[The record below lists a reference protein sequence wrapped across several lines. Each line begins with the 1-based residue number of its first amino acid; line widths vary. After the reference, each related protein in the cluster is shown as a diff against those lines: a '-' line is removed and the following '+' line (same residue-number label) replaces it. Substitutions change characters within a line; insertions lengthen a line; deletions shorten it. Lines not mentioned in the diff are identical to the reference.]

1 MRYFAPPN
9 KIKKREKEEAEIRDQ
24 NITDA
29 EELIAQLI
37 EENELL
43 KADLAE
49 QIGDL
54 QELTAEIL
62 EGGI

>member
-1 MRYFAPPN
+1 MF
-9 KIKKREKEEAEIRDQ
+9 IKPKGKSLQDIRIEQNDQ

-29 EELIAQLI
+29 DELIAQLI

-54 QELTAEIL
+54 QELTAELI
-62 EGGI
+62 EGGDKS

>member
-54 QELTAEIL
+54 QELTAEII

>member
-9 KIKKREKEEAEIRDQ
+9 AVKRRQKEETELRDQ

-37 EENELL
+37 EENEKL
-43 KADLAE
+43 KIDLAE

-54 QELTAEIL
+54 QELTAEII